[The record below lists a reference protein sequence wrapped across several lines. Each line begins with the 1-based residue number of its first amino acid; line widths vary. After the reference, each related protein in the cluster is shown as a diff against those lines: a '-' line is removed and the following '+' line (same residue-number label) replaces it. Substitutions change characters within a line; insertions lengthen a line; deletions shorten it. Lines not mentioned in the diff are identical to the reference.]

1 MTQVQEKALEVIKR
15 LMDNLTIDGCPY
27 TSSDIITLIKSILSN
42 EKDNHSLKEVANEK
56 DNHSLKE
63 VANNTTNQF
72 DPQTFTYT
80 PRRIIKD
87 PETGLWRYEDSNEKV
102 FDK

>member
-1 MTQVQEKALEVIKR
+1 MTQVQEKALEVIKK

-27 TSSDIITLIKSILSN
+27 TSSDIITLIKGILS
-42 EKDNHSLKEVANEK
+42 NEK

-102 FDK
+102 LDK

>member
-42 EKDNHSLKEVANEK
+42 EKDNHSLKEVANI
-56 DNHSLKE
+56 
-63 VANNTTNQF
+63 TQ